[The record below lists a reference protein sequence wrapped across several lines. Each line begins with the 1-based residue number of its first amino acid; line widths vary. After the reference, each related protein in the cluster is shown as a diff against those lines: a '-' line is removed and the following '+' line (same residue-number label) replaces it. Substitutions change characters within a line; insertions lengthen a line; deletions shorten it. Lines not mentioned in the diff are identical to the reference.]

1 MRLRLLALAAVA
13 GIGVTALPSQAAT
26 APKPQITDPA
36 GDANGLNDQGFG
48 TGVPPSTA
56 TPSDLS
62 AADITGVALQTTFRT
77 KKVKNKKVRVPTG
90 STITVNFS
98 ATPDTNT
105 FYAVTFASTGAC
117 KSVNLVYDANSIP
130 LYAQDRGICEDT
142 TTGSD
147 IGGPVGKVVGKSL
160 VWTLPLSAF
169 PVKTM
174 FSDIGAQTLTG
185 QVPAVTLDE
194 TDASNATFTVGK

>member
-1 MRLRLLALAAVA
+1 MRPRLIALAAAA
-13 GIGVTALPSQAAT
+13 GIAITALPSHAAT

-36 GDANGLNDQGFG
+36 GDANGVNDQGFG
-48 TGVPPSTA
+48 VGVPPSTA
-56 TPSDLS
+56 TPTDVS
-62 AADITGVALQTTFRT
+62 AADITGIALQTTFRT

-98 ATPDTNT
+98 SAPDTNT

-147 IGGPVGKVVGKSL
+147 IGGPVARVVGKSI

-169 PVKTM
+169 PVKTT

-185 QVPAVTLDE
+185 QIPAVTLDE
-194 TDASNATFTVGK
+194 TDSSDVTFTVGK